1 MSQTPDDSLSSRH
14 VKEGPER
21 APHRAFYYAMG
32 LTEKDI
38 AKPFVGVVSSWNESA
53 PCNTALKGHAEI
65 AKRGV
70 SAAGGTLVWSMLSR
84 ASPRHC
90 RSSRWE
96 CNVRSG
102 PG

>member
-1 MSQTPDDSLSSRH
+1 MSQKPDDSLSSRH

-32 LTEKDI
+32 LTETDI

-53 PCNTALKGHAEI
+53 PCNTALKAHAEI

-70 SAAGGTLVWSMLSR
+70 AAGGLAWHFCTPPVVDLDYEMD
-84 ASPRHC
+84 
-90 RSSRWE
+90 
-96 CNVRSG
+96 VRSVSVERRLA
-102 PG
+102 